1 MMDMINNYKNT
12 LIGVKNFLDKA
23 EKLSL
28 IYHKK
33 RHYAK
38 EKFVKELITC
48 QRRST
53 PLFESI
59 VGCEI
64 ITDSSFQKRTIE
76 AVCNDLGY
84 NLVEFYRTKQID
96 GQILYTRFTS
106 FTFVEQTE

>member
-1 MMDMINNYKNT
+1 MIINITDYKNT
-12 LIGVKNFLDKA
+12 IIGIKNFIDKA

-48 QRRST
+48 QHRN

-76 AVCNDLGY
+76 SVCNDLGY
-84 NLVEFYRTKQID
+84 NLVEFYRSKQID
-96 GQILYTRFTS
+96 GQILYPHLIS
-106 FTFVEQTE
+106 FTFVKQTE